1 MISSLMVGSVG
12 SDENRSVELSRI
24 IGQVSLLVLLKP
36 LQSLNVESLP
46 EQGKRK
52 FPEFCLTEL
61 AWLLGAGELSGTPS
75 SWGWGSTRAYV
86 SVEPLNRI
94 I

>member
-12 SDENRSVELSRI
+12 RDENRSVELSRI

-61 AWLLGAGELSGTPS
+61 AWLLGAGILLPGHGAPHGLTFR
-75 SWGWGSTRAYV
+75 W
-86 SVEPLNRI
+86 NRSI
-94 I
+94 E